1 MTRELFFD
9 TNILIGYILS
19 HDRLHNKCCQVFNL
33 ENNKHTCE
41 VVEGEVD
48 KVLDRARGV
57 YDRLIQITAGG
68 DIDNIDLSPFSPKKQ
83 DMIKSILAQLPQ
95 DNVTIQ
101 YFNLL
106 KIKAVNRKNDA
117 FSKLGQP
124 LINRFPDE
132 TLADEFQL
140 YYDIHYPDDLI
151 LNNYCQWGRGR
162 ESTGYLTD
170 DGQILENRDNIL
182 DHLRRRGFE
191 DWRLSILSIPHVLK
205 GNNRSL

>member
-101 YFNLL
+101 YFNLQAPCS
-106 KIKAVNRKNDA
+106 IKAY
-117 FSKLGQP
+117 L
-124 LINRFPDE
+124 RFPHRRSGRSAAGHHSIGSNHLRE
-132 TLADEFQL
+132 KAGQAGAAFPSLRGQSSRRGLRHAA
-140 YYDIHYPDDLI
+140 
-151 LNNYCQWGRGR
+151 GRGAL
-162 ESTGYLTD
+162 SV
-170 DGQILENRDNIL
+170 L
-182 DHLRRRGFE
+182 DAHHVSHPRR
-191 DWRLSILSIPHVLK
+191 
-205 GNNRSL
+205 